1 MNDKRYF
8 VFIKVYF
15 QPANIL
21 NFPLNIYYIYDFL
34 AFWKQ
39 KSTFLFYFFSRLILH
54 KTKLIGI
61 ANKTPIGSDNNAI
74 ERTALI

>member
-1 MNDKRYF
+1 MIF
-8 VFIKVYF
+8 LVFK
-15 QPANIL
+15 
-21 NFPLNIYYIYDFL
+21 
-34 AFWKQ
+34 KQ
-39 KSTFLFYFFSRLILH
+39 KSTFLFYFFSKLILH